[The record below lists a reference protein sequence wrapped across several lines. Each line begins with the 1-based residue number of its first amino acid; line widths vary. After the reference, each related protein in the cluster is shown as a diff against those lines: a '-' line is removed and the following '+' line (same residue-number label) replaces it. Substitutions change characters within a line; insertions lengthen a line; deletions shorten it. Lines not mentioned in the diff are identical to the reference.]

1 MRETSDR
8 DEKVV
13 SPEEIGR
20 RYFELFNEIGIIAQL
35 TRTAFEAAQAD
46 GLTLP
51 HFTLLNHL
59 VRLGD
64 GRTPLDLA
72 QAFQVPKAS
81 LSNTLAGL
89 ERRGLVVAR
98 PNPKDG
104 RGKLIHLTEA
114 GRARRD
120 NAIAALG
127 PFIGKLAGRHDA
139 RAVPELTPQLVELRK
154 ILDTMRD

>member
-8 DEKVV
+8 DERAA
-13 SPEEIGR
+13 SPGEIGR
-20 RYFELFNEIGIIAQL
+20 HYFELFNEIGIIAQL

-64 GRTPLDLA
+64 GRTPHDLA

-104 RGKLIHLTEA
+104 RGKLIDLTEA

-120 NAIAALG
+120 SAIAALG
-127 PFIGKLAGRHDA
+127 PFMGELAERHDA
-139 RAVPELTPQLVELRK
+139 STVPDLTPQLAEIRK
-154 ILDTMRD
+154 ILDAMRD